1 MAFNTYVF
9 IFAFLPPF
17 LLACF
22 TLGRR
27 GLRVR
32 KALIILGSA
41 VFYLAGGWQSA
52 AVLAVSLAVNYAL
65 ALLLRGKPGKRG
77 PLVLGLLFNAGLLF
91 GFKYLDFAAD
101 SLRLFAGES
110 PARLNLWMPLG
121 ISFFTFQQIMYL
133 VSVKRGDIEVQL
145 SDYLAFVLF
154 FPKLIMGPLM
164 EPKEFLAQ
172 LNDSSRVRPD
182 WGNLA
187 AGLKLFSLGLGIFS
201 VVGVSMAYTAQPDG
215 GAFLAV
221 FVGVLTGVG
230 GGVMRDVMAGDMPY
244 IFVRHIYACA
254 SLAGAL
260 LCALSWHALGQVP
273 AMVAGAATV
282 VVIRI
287 LSATFKW
294 NLPKAD

>member
-1 MAFNTYVF
+1 MNTF
-9 IFAFLPPF
+9 
-17 LLACF
+17 
-22 TLGRR
+22 
-27 GLRVR
+27 
-32 KALIILGSA
+32 ALILELVGTVTFAASGAIIAIRKKMDIFG
-41 VFYLAGGWQSA
+41 V
-52 AVLAVSLAVNYAL
+52 AVLALTTAVGGGIIRDVILDVTPPATFRDPIYAL
-65 ALLLRGKPGKRG
+65 TAIAVSIIVFLKPVRRYLTGNHAVYQRTM
-77 PLVLGLLFNAGLLF
+77 LVMDA
-91 GFKYLDFAAD
+91 
-101 SLRLFAGES
+101 
-110 PARLNLWMPLG
+110 
-121 ISFFTFQQIMYL
+121 
-133 VSVKRGDIEVQL
+133 
-145 SDYLAFVLF
+145 
-154 FPKLIMGPLM
+154 
-164 EPKEFLAQ
+164 
-172 LNDSSRVRPD
+172 
-182 WGNLA
+182 
-187 AGLKLFSLGLGIFS
+187 LGLGIFS

>member
-1 MAFNTYVF
+1 MNTF
-9 IFAFLPPF
+9 
-17 LLACF
+17 
-22 TLGRR
+22 
-27 GLRVR
+27 
-32 KALIILGSA
+32 ALILELVGTVAFAASGAIIAIRKKMDIFG
-41 VFYLAGGWQSA
+41 V
-52 AVLAVSLAVNYAL
+52 AVLALTTAVGGGIIRDVILDVTPPATFRDPIYAL
-65 ALLLRGKPGKRG
+65 TAIAVSIIVFLKPVRHYLTGNHAVYQRTM
-77 PLVLGLLFNAGLLF
+77 LVMDA
-91 GFKYLDFAAD
+91 
-101 SLRLFAGES
+101 
-110 PARLNLWMPLG
+110 
-121 ISFFTFQQIMYL
+121 
-133 VSVKRGDIEVQL
+133 
-145 SDYLAFVLF
+145 
-154 FPKLIMGPLM
+154 
-164 EPKEFLAQ
+164 
-172 LNDSSRVRPD
+172 
-182 WGNLA
+182 
-187 AGLKLFSLGLGIFS
+187 LGLGIFS

-221 FVGVLTGVG
+221 FVGVLTGVGGGVMRDVMAGDMPYIFVRQFVGVLTGVG

>member
-1 MAFNTYVF
+1 MNTF
-9 IFAFLPPF
+9 
-17 LLACF
+17 
-22 TLGRR
+22 
-27 GLRVR
+27 
-32 KALIILGSA
+32 ALILELVGTVAFAASGAIIAIRKKMDIFG
-41 VFYLAGGWQSA
+41 V
-52 AVLAVSLAVNYAL
+52 AVLALTTAVGGGIIRDVILDVTPPATFRDPIYAL
-65 ALLLRGKPGKRG
+65 TAIAVSIIVFLKPVRHYLTGNHAVYQRTM
-77 PLVLGLLFNAGLLF
+77 LVMDA
-91 GFKYLDFAAD
+91 
-101 SLRLFAGES
+101 
-110 PARLNLWMPLG
+110 
-121 ISFFTFQQIMYL
+121 
-133 VSVKRGDIEVQL
+133 
-145 SDYLAFVLF
+145 
-154 FPKLIMGPLM
+154 
-164 EPKEFLAQ
+164 
-172 LNDSSRVRPD
+172 
-182 WGNLA
+182 
-187 AGLKLFSLGLGIFS
+187 LGLGIFS
-201 VVGVSMAYTAQPDG
+201 VVGVSMAYTAQPDA

>member
-1 MAFNTYVF
+1 MNTF
-9 IFAFLPPF
+9 
-17 LLACF
+17 
-22 TLGRR
+22 
-27 GLRVR
+27 
-32 KALIILGSA
+32 ALILELVGTVAFAASGAIIAIRKKMDIFG
-41 VFYLAGGWQSA
+41 V
-52 AVLAVSLAVNYAL
+52 AVLALTTAVGGGIIRDVILDVTPPATFRDPIYAL
-65 ALLLRGKPGKRG
+65 TAIAVSIIVFLKPVRHYLTGNHAVYQRTM
-77 PLVLGLLFNAGLLF
+77 LVMDA
-91 GFKYLDFAAD
+91 
-101 SLRLFAGES
+101 
-110 PARLNLWMPLG
+110 
-121 ISFFTFQQIMYL
+121 
-133 VSVKRGDIEVQL
+133 
-145 SDYLAFVLF
+145 
-154 FPKLIMGPLM
+154 
-164 EPKEFLAQ
+164 
-172 LNDSSRVRPD
+172 
-182 WGNLA
+182 
-187 AGLKLFSLGLGIFS
+187 LGLGIFS

>member
-1 MAFNTYVF
+1 MNTF
-9 IFAFLPPF
+9 
-17 LLACF
+17 
-22 TLGRR
+22 
-27 GLRVR
+27 
-32 KALIILGSA
+32 ALILELVGTVAFAASGAINAIRKKMDIFG
-41 VFYLAGGWQSA
+41 V
-52 AVLAVSLAVNYAL
+52 AVLALTTAVGGGIIRDVILDVTPPATFRDPIYAL
-65 ALLLRGKPGKRG
+65 TAIAVSIIVFLKPVRHYLTGNHAVYQRTM
-77 PLVLGLLFNAGLLF
+77 LVMDA
-91 GFKYLDFAAD
+91 
-101 SLRLFAGES
+101 
-110 PARLNLWMPLG
+110 
-121 ISFFTFQQIMYL
+121 
-133 VSVKRGDIEVQL
+133 
-145 SDYLAFVLF
+145 
-154 FPKLIMGPLM
+154 
-164 EPKEFLAQ
+164 
-172 LNDSSRVRPD
+172 
-182 WGNLA
+182 
-187 AGLKLFSLGLGIFS
+187 LGLGIFS